1 MQSHAAQIQQLL
13 ARERDGHL
21 RQVQLV
27 RASLLTVPPRVP
39 AGAPRATASR

>member
-13 ARERDGHL
+13 ARERDSHL

-27 RASLLTVPPRVP
+27 RASLLSVPPRAQG
-39 AGAPRATASR
+39 AGSRAPASR